1 MKKYR
6 VYICSLLFI
15 ALTAVKLLF
24 PAHSAGLRERVRELV
39 CRDENYLEMAE
50 AMGRK
55 ISSGELRE
63 ALRAALGLE
72 DGARETGLESA
83 GAAEERK
90 QNALS
95 TQQSEKP
102 AQTTEPEEQPEAV
115 SAFLEQQR
123 KYAGCEIPENVRT
136 DMPELPFE
144 YACPVSGLGSSG
156 FGFREHPIDGGIK
169 FHYGTDFAAEEGAAV
184 FAFAGGSVYAAG
196 SNAGYGNYIILTH
209 EGGFATVYAHL
220 SEFAVGEGDTVR
232 MGQQI
237 GKAGH
242 TGKATG
248 PHLHFEL
255 LLNDVYLNPEYYI

>member
-24 PAHSAGLRERVRELV
+24 PAHSAGLREWVRELV
-39 CRDENYLEMAE
+39 CRDENYMEMAE

-83 GAAEERK
+83 GAAEELK

-102 AQTTEPEEQPEAV
+102 AQTTEPEAV

-123 KYAGCEIPENVRT
+123 KYTSCEIPENVRT

-184 FAFAGGSVYAAG
+184 FAFTGGNVYAAG